1 MNVQN
6 TIVVN
11 SNLGGW
17 RFGYTENG
25 NPGWKAMDS
34 DIVIPFKDMPEYFDG
49 IAYIKGGADLQTYT
63 LPSQNVEYT
72 LIGAGGCGFVNT
84 EFSSNLTFTK
94 SGFTTGHNR
103 TQMMVAFLQAA
114 YCLTTQKDSYFAEE
128 YSYTSAT
135 FIPPY
140 KEGYEIMN
148 VFFLGS
154 ISAYQRQTFGG
165 ISFNK
170 ATSTAVS
177 TEGSGKCNI
186 IYHKK

>member
-1 MNVQN
+1 MSFW
-6 TIVVN
+6 IY
-11 SNLGGW
+11 G
-17 RFGYTENG
+17 NG

-103 TQMMVAFLQAA
+103 TQ
-114 YCLTTQKDSYFAEE
+114 
-128 YSYTSAT
+128 
-135 FIPPY
+135 
-140 KEGYEIMN
+140 
-148 VFFLGS
+148 
-154 ISAYQRQTFGG
+154 
-165 ISFNK
+165 
-170 ATSTAVS
+170 
-177 TEGSGKCNI
+177 
-186 IYHKK
+186 